1 MGITFPTIP
10 LSVMGE
16 ASEGRE
22 AGELSSTIL
31 MDFLGIGVGAGL
43 GNAFIALA
51 DAGTISLEA
60 GIAGAFG
67 IGVVAA
73 LVLAIV
79 GRRIPDARPVDS
91 AA

>member
-1 MGITFPTIP
+1 M
-10 LSVMGE
+10 SE

-43 GNAFIALA
+43 GNAFVALA
-51 DAGTISLEA
+51 DAGEISLEA

-67 IGVVAA
+67 IGLVAA
-73 LVLAIV
+73 LVLAVV